1 MNSFT
6 SNNNQAAS
14 QLVDSNNQAAP
25 VSSDSKSAPRKNK
38 KSPSNWQTVS
48 LLFFLIGL
56 PGIPAIFIVALV
68 LLGPD
73 AIAEVSS
80 LINARYFEFP
90 AAILVHGAS
99 GIVFFFSLPTQFST
113 RLRVTRPK
121 MHRVMGRLAV
131 VSACVMAVSGVWMHL
146 VFSPANLGA
155 RFISLVIV
163 AIAICVSF
171 SIAIAFAMKKNITAH
186 KVWMTRAVAVTLAVV
201 TPLFLEVILSL
212 FIDVASPVGEIAISV
227 LHDYD
232 RLIGLALNVLVV
244 EVCMSK
250 KQGYARFKAKAL

>member
-1 MNSFT
+1 MNSHT
-6 SNNNQAAS
+6 LNSIKPTP
-14 QLVDSNNQAAP
+14 QLIEANSKAAP
-25 VSSDSKSAPRKNK
+25 VFGDHKTSS
-38 KSPSNWQTVS
+38 SNWKTVS
-48 LLFFLIGL
+48 LLFFLFGL
-56 PGIPAIFIVALV
+56 PGIPAMFIVTLV

-73 AIAEVSS
+73 AITEASG
-80 LINARYFEFP
+80 LINARYFELP
-90 AAILVHGAS
+90 AAILVHGIS

-113 RLRVTRPK
+113 RLRISRPK

-131 VSACVMAVSGVWMHL
+131 VSVCVMAISGVWMHL
-146 VFSPANLGA
+146 VFSPTDLGA

-163 AIAICVSF
+163 AIAICISF
-171 SIAIAFAMKKNITAH
+171 STAIVFVMKKNITAH

-212 FIDVASPVGEIAISV
+212 FIDVASPVGELAISV

-244 EVCMSK
+244 EVYMRK
-250 KQGYARFKAKAL
+250 KQIEESDNESNLHVKT